1 MKKQVLPLKETR
13 SHSYLRHR
21 VSAAIYKHLTKTLVI
36 AAELRFAVPK
46 RKHLSDY
53 DSHYLEKHANDSD
66 SQANGV
72 GPLLVKFAKM
82 SLFVVCFD
90 IMPY

>member
-1 MKKQVLPLKETR
+1 MKKQVMPSKKTR
-13 SHSYLRHR
+13 SQSYLRHR

-72 GPLLVKFAKM
+72 GPLLVQFAKM

-90 IMPY
+90 IIPY

>member
-1 MKKQVLPLKETR
+1 MKKHVMPLKETR
-13 SHSYLRHR
+13 SYSYLRHR
-21 VSAAIYKHLTKTLVI
+21 VSYKHLTKTLVI

-90 IMPY
+90 IIPY

>member
-1 MKKQVLPLKETR
+1 MKKQVMPLKETR
-13 SHSYLRHR
+13 SYSYLRHR